1 MTILASQCYSK
12 SIVITHSPRILPFS
26 VSLKQAKKHAT
37 CQFHMIQNKAFC
49 KGHLHVHPKMKL
61 CSLAQL
67 PGKRSW
73 KPRNLIDSIV
83 FASIQPFQSHVPYT
97 VKAKKKRTWTRKPW
111 QLRFALWQYLPT
123 ARALIF
129 HEVQLIRV
137 QCKQSQEYCPHSYT
151 TQWRILNCPFAYT
164 TVKNIAHFHI

>member
-12 SIVITHSPRILPFS
+12 SIVITHSPRILPLS

-67 PGKRSW
+67 PGKRSG

-83 FASIQPFQSHVPYT
+83 FASIQPFQSYVLNYSKSNKKNLNK
-97 VKAKKKRTWTRKPW
+97 KALTASFCPVAVVTNRNSSDFSWGAADTCTMQTRS
-111 QLRFALWQYLPT
+111 RILPT
-123 ARALIF
+123 F
-129 HEVQLIRV
+129 
-137 QCKQSQEYCPHSYT
+137 KQ
-151 TQWRILNCPFAYT
+151 NK
-164 TVKNIAHFHI
+164 VKNIAHIHIKHSI